1 LRSMEICLPMFCWQ
15 VLGRHWHSS
24 DREHGLSTLGSLD
37 GKESISSP
45 EGGTVTLAIVILL
58 IIRIKDGSGFR
69 SP

>member
-1 LRSMEICLPMFCWQ
+1 MEICLPMFRWQ

-37 GKESISSP
+37 GKESISDP
-45 EGGTVTLAIVILL
+45 EGGTVTSAIVILL